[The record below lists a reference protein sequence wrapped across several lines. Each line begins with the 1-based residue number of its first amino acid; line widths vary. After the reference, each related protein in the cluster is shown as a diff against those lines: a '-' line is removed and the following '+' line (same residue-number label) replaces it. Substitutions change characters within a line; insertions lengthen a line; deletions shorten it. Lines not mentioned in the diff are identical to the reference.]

1 VYDIFKKI
9 LHSVYMEMIKFSCY
23 VPADLYL
30 EFTKKAREKSLNE
43 KKRTRGAITNAV
55 IKAMELWLNEG
66 EL

>member
-1 VYDIFKKI
+1 
-9 LHSVYMEMIKFSCY
+9 MEMIKFSCY